1 MRACRPVNERRNELV
16 LHTPIASISILK
28 TGYRIDFSAAEQD
41 PLMDTGIH
49 QWRLVASDDYQA
61 LLAKTR

>member
-1 MRACRPVNERRNELV
+1 VNERRNELG
-16 LHTPIASISILK
+16 LHTPLASISIMK

-41 PLMDTGIH
+41 PLVDTGIH
-49 QWRLVASDDYQA
+49 QWRHVVIDDYLA

>member
-1 MRACRPVNERRNELV
+1 M
-16 LHTPIASISILK
+16 HTPLASISIMK

-41 PLMDTGIH
+41 PLVDTGIH
-49 QWRLVASDDYQA
+49 QWRLVVIDDYLA

>member
-1 MRACRPVNERRNELV
+1 MRACRPVNERRNELG
-16 LHTPIASISILK
+16 LHTPIASISIMK

-41 PLMDTGIH
+41 PLVDTGID
-49 QWRLVASDDYQA
+49 QWRLVVIDDYLS